1 MIKRGVLIFSA
12 ASIIILL
19 SLVSFVA
26 AQDDNGEK
34 NIIERFIDWV
44 SESLGRVG
52 LGPRGGV
59 GDSSTQYRVFVSS
72 INYTGGQLSNGDSKC
87 QQLAQQAGL
96 SGTWKAWLSTSA
108 KDAKSKISN
117 AKYVRLDGL
126 TVANSKADLLD
137 GSLQNPINVNE
148 YGVELPLS
156 ICDSPTCDL
165 AYTGTKPD
173 GTRSSGFMC
182 DDWTSESVEGKVGY
196 FHSISGE
203 WTAVGNV
210 SCVSKQRIYC
220 FEVSTTGKIVANN
233 SNPTQKTHL
242 ACSNL
247 ACTPVSGTGTNTC
260 ATNADCSHLACVS
273 NSCTL
278 VAGVG
283 TDECTPQG
291 SSCGSSVIEVCTPQD
306 LDNVRN
312 NLNGNYLQVCD
323 IDLAGYNFEPIGDI
337 NNPFTGNYNGQI
349 YKISN
354 LKITNLQNGQYAGL
368 FGVINGSTLN
378 DIKLYYASIIS
389 SASDVIAGSLIG
401 ASYNGHIGESSS
413 FSPKIILPNHGT
425 GAGLVGV
432 LYGGEIVY
440 SFVNDGLINVSEE
453 AGGLVVGSL
462 GNIYRSYAHSTIFSE
477 EEAGGLVGENFGN
490 ITDSYSRGF
499 VRGAQ
504 AVGGLVGENLG
515 GNAGNGKIINS
526 YSSTIVSYL
535 QYSNLSYYGGLV
547 GGGFNSNGLVINSYW
562 DKDISG
568 FSNSYGGQG
577 LTTKDMV
584 KKISYQNWDFNDI
597 WDIKDK
603 KTYPWLRGFSGIDL
617 NRQLDY
623 KFDFVNVNNLTPD
636 ESQYARH
643 GHVNGIEIINSI
655 RGNVARFGNGDYVRI
670 NAGNFNVTK
679 NSDFKVDFWMKLDK
693 NTNET
698 GQPVQTIL
706 SNGIPGYY
714 PGFMVFVN
722 PQNRLV
728 AKFHYANNNTALI
741 QVPST
746 IILQKN
752 IWYHIEIFMFPTEL
766 EMHINEQLENEAP
779 IPFGFNPYSPTFP
792 PFSIGADNVGEGYT
806 PRWFYNGALD
816 DFKVY
821 HAP

>member
-72 INYTGGQLSNGDSKC
+72 TNYTGGQLSNGDSKC

-182 DDWTSESVEGKVGY
+182 DDWISESAEGKEGY
-196 FHSISGE
+196 FHSITGE

-247 ACTPVSGTGTNTC
+247 ACTPVSGTGSNTC

-278 VAGVG
+278 VSGAGAN
-283 TDECTPQG
+283 ECSSQG
-291 SSCGSSVIEVCTPQD
+291 SSCGSNVIEVCTPQD

-323 IDLAGYNFEPIGDI
+323 INLQGYNFEPIGYY
-337 NNPFTGNYNGQI
+337 FKGTYNGGGYI
-349 YKISN
+349 ISN
-354 LKITNLQNGQYAGL
+354 WRYRTSESDVGL
-368 FGVINGSTLN
+368 FNYLLNG
-378 DIKLYYASIIS
+378 ASVKNLILS
-389 SASDVIAGSLIG
+389 NFSVSGFQYIG
-401 ASYNGHIGESSS
+401 ALAGDIVNSSVEKVS
-413 FSPKIILPNHGT
+413 
-425 GAGLVGV
+425 VV
-432 LYGGEIVY
+432 D
-440 SFVNDGLINVSEE
+440 SFVN
-453 AGGLVVGSL
+453 GS
-462 GNIYRSYAHSTIFSE
+462 YY
-477 EEAGGLVGENFGN
+477 
-490 ITDSYSRGF
+490 
-499 VRGAQ
+499 
-504 AVGGLVGENLG
+504 VGGITG
-515 GNAGNGKIINS
+515 
-526 YSSTIVSYL
+526 
-535 QYSNLSYYGGLV
+535 
-547 GGGFNSNGLVINSYW
+547 
-562 DKDISG
+562 IS
-568 FSNSYGGQG
+568 
-577 LTTKDMV
+577 
-584 KKISYQNWDFNDI
+584 
-597 WDIKDK
+597 
-603 KTYPWLRGFSGIDL
+603 R
-617 NRQLDY
+617 
-623 KFDFVNVNNLTPD
+623 
-636 ESQYARH
+636 
-643 GHVNGIEIINSI
+643 
-655 RGNVARFGNGDYVRI
+655 
-670 NAGNFNVTK
+670 
-679 NSDFKVDFWMKLDK
+679 
-693 NTNET
+693 
-698 GQPVQTIL
+698 
-706 SNGIPGYY
+706 
-714 PGFMVFVN
+714 
-722 PQNRLV
+722 
-728 AKFHYANNNTALI
+728 
-741 QVPST
+741 
-746 IILQKN
+746 
-752 IWYHIEIFMFPTEL
+752 
-766 EMHINEQLENEAP
+766 
-779 IPFGFNPYSPTFP
+779 
-792 PFSIGADNVGEGYT
+792 
-806 PRWFYNGALD
+806 
-816 DFKVY
+816 
-821 HAP
+821 